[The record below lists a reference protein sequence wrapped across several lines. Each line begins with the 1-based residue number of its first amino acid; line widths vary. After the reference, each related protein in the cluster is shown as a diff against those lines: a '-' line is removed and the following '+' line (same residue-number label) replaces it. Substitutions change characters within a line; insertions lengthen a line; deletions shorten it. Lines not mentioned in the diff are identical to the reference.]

1 MTELKKKIEALLF
14 SSGRKMDIEEIARLC
29 KSNPEEVKD
38 ILTGL
43 KKEYEENNSS
53 LMVIDEADSWKITV
67 REQYLPLVQKIVTKT
82 ELSKTLMETL
92 AVIAFKYP
100 IKQSDLIKIR
110 TNKAYDHLK
119 ELEEIGYI
127 TRQKYGRTKLIK
139 LAQKFFDYFDLPP
152 EKLKEKFETFES
164 IAKAIENKENEI
176 KKMKEEQKRKLEEAK
191 KKEEEIKKAIE
202 REEPEIDLID
212 EKGHKEKLEIYE
224 KPKKEPKTEIVEE
237 KLGKLEVVDEP
248 EEAEEK
254 EEIEEEPEEETEE
267 VEEPAEEEPEDEEK
281 VQKIVKE
288 ILSEDKEEKPAEE
301 KSDVDKRVDEI
312 FSGEKE
318 EEEKAEETKEEAKEE
333 KEEPK
338 NILEAAQEDKKEEPE
353 EEQKQ

>member
-14 SSGRKMDIEEIARLC
+14 SSGRKMDIEEISRLC
-29 KSNPEEVKD
+29 KSNPEEVKN

-43 KKEYEENNSS
+43 KEEYEENKSS
-53 LMVIDEADSWKITV
+53 LMVVDEGNSWKITV
-67 REQYLPLVQKIVTKT
+67 REQYLPLVQNIVTQT
-82 ELSKTLMETL
+82 ELSKTLMGTL

-139 LAQKFFDYFDLPP
+139 LTQKFFDYFDLPP
-152 EKLKEKFETFES
+152 EKLKEKFETFEG

-191 KKEEEIKKAIE
+191 KKEEEAKK
-202 REEPEIDLID
+202 EPEIDLID
-212 EKGHKEKLEIYE
+212 EKGHKEKLNVYEEPKE
-224 KPKKEPKTEIVEE
+224 KPKIEVVKE

-248 EEAEEK
+248 EETEEIEEK
-254 EEIEEEPEEETEE
+254 PEETEETEEEPEEETT
-267 VEEPAEEEPEDEEK
+267 AEEPEDEEK

-288 ILSEDKEEKPAEE
+288 ILSEDEEKEKQIEE
-301 KSDVDKRVDEI
+301 KSEVDKKVEEI
-312 FSGEKE
+312 LTGKKE
-318 EEEKAEETKEEAKEE
+318 EVEESAETKKEAGEE

-338 NILEAAQEDKKEEPE
+338 NILEAEQEKKEKKEEA
-353 EEQKQ
+353 EEQEKE